1 MVRRKSENGI
11 VVVYDAFHD
20 YPLSFGSSDGDVRFG
35 LLLPP
40 S

>member
-1 MVRRKSENGI
+1 MKRKSENGT

-20 YPLSFGSSDGDVRFG
+20 YLLSFVKSDGDVRFG
-35 LLLPP
+35 SLLPP